1 MKCSVCNEAGQLD
14 SAAVLVADL
23 IEQAERHGL
32 EQFRVIGAI
41 LQASV
46 SGLAAL
52 GAEELEPTRLA
63 HRITTMTTFV
73 DTSRMVGLN
82 LYLTFNDPCSGGY

>member
-1 MKCSVCNEAGQLD
+1 MKCWVCIDTGQLD
-14 SAAVLVADL
+14 SAAVLVADV
-23 IEQAERHGL
+23 IDQAERHGL

-63 HRITTMTTFV
+63 HRIA
-73 DTSRMVGLN
+73 SQ
-82 LYLTFNDPCSGGY
+82 P